1 MKHTQ
6 QKPNVKGKKTAF
18 ILGLPFT
25 LLIFGGAIVSFVY
38 GIITIGKTYEEAKGE
53 AILFFSIAAGG
64 IILSILYTMMIKR
77 STQSKFAGV
86 IMIILGLIMALGMVG
101 GLVGQIITIIQHD
114 YMKFDGD
121 AIFSFCLAAGF
132 LIIGILELIGGIISI
147 RTAKRLRK
155 ISPWIRKHKK
165 PIDFLKDGLTTS
177 EAIIEADFSKAFY
190 DKNNLNV
197 FKAVFPDATVLYRQQ
212 AILRV
217 ENRLFVAGNDL
228 SGNTDPELTFFFEIV
243 TENGSEKLVPVFS
256 GTEEHSLLTNKY
268 YKLMGYVAPDTAQNG
283 VIGANVGTANG
294 GAASGNAHASGVSF
308 TRDRLPEKAKKVI
321 MIIIFAL
328 YGVTLVLG
336 ILTATTGILDG
347 ALSSTVDGAT
357 KEVGRAYGI
366 IMGLVWV
373 TALPSVGY
381 YVAFVSPIKLS
392 KRAKFFTAASAAVLS
407 VILDIVFFVT
417 TKNYRPLLDSNDKW
431 FIPFT
436 VVAGS
441 VCSFVCYL
449 LTVLRTDSLRLK
461 EIGGTRLKDANGLFE
476 VIRATVVGIFNF
488 LLKVAAVV
496 LSFKDAYT
504 TVYALIAA
512 LLFTLLLPF
521 TTFIVSFIIIALALC
536 TLVLLFSGFVKFSYE
551 SPAFDYDST
560 GRRMYSVYENGS
572 ERILT
577 YNSYD
582 TYLSRDVYV
591 DDVGNYWYTTDNGET
606 FFKD

>member
-6 QKPNVKGKKTAF
+6 QKPKVKGKKTAF

-25 LLIFGGAIVSFVY
+25 LLAI
-38 GIITIGKTYEEAKGE
+38 
-53 AILFFSIAAGG
+53 AGG
-64 IILSILYTMMIKR
+64 IALVINGIYSFAV
-77 STQSKFAGV
+77 STSYHSESTA
-86 IMIILGLIMALGMVG
+86 MLVG
-101 GLVGQIITIIQHD
+101 GICMVVLGILHFRSGVLMTICGIVISIGMTVGLVFVLAEYIA
-114 YMKFDGD
+114 DGRFIVD
-121 AIFSFCLAAGF
+121 GKLDGNAIAGF
-132 LIIGILELIGGIISI
+132 GTFAACIAIGILELIGGIISI
-147 RTAKRLRK
+147 RTVKRLRK
-155 ISPWIRKHKK
+155 ISPWIKKHKK

-177 EAIIEADFSKAFY
+177 DAIIEADFSKAFY

-212 AILRV
+212 AVLRV

-228 SGNTDPELTFFFEIV
+228 SGNADPELTFFFEVV
-243 TENGSEKLVPVFS
+243 TENGGEKLVPVFS

-268 YKLMGYVAPDTAQNG
+268 YKLIGYVAPDTAQS
-283 VIGANVGTANG
+283 GASLSATSG
-294 GAASGNAHASGVSF
+294 GAASTSGNAYAGGVSF

-328 YGVTLVLG
+328 YGVTLILG
-336 ILTATTGILDG
+336 VLTATTGILDG
-347 ALSSTVDGAT
+347 ALSSTVKGAT
-357 KEVGRAYGI
+357 EEVGRAYGI

-381 YVAFVSPIKLS
+381 YIAFIAPIKLS
-392 KRAKFFTAASAAVLS
+392 KRAKFFIAAGAAVLS
-407 VILDIVFFVT
+407 VILDIVFFIV
-417 TKNYRPLLDSNDKW
+417 TKNYRTLLDSNDKW
-431 FIPFT
+431 FLPFT

-441 VCSFVCYL
+441 VCSFICYL
-449 LTVLRTDSLRLK
+449 LTALRTDSLRLK
-461 EIGGTRLKDANGLFE
+461 EIGGTKLKDANGLFE
-476 VIRATVVGIFNF
+476 VIRASVVGIFNF
-488 LLKVAAVV
+488 LLKVAAVI

-521 TTFIVSFIIIALALC
+521 TTFIVSFIIVALALC

-551 SPAFDYDST
+551 SPAYGYDST

-582 TYLSRDVYV
+582 AYRSRDVYV
-591 DDVGNYWYTTDNGET
+591 DDIGNYWYTTDNGES

>member
-25 LLIFGGAIVSFVY
+25 LLAI
-38 GIITIGKTYEEAKGE
+38 
-53 AILFFSIAAGG
+53 AGG
-64 IILSILYTMMIKR
+64 IALVINGIHNFAVSTSYR
-77 STQSKFAGV
+77 SENTAMLVGG
-86 IMIILGLIMALGMVG
+86 ICMAILGILHTRSGVVMTIAGTILALGMAVD
-101 GLVGQIITIIQHD
+101 L
-114 YMKFDGD
+114 
-121 AIFSFCLAAGF
+121 AIFIPEELSKGISESSSVLFLLAGF
-132 LIIGILELIGGIISI
+132 LIIGVLELIGGIISI
-147 RTAKRLRK
+147 RTVKRLRK

-165 PIDFLKDGLTTS
+165 PINFLKDGLTTS
-177 EAIIEADFSKAFY
+177 EAVIEADYSKAFY

-268 YKLMGYVAPDTAQNG
+268 YKLMGYVAPDSAKNEAS
-283 VIGANVGTANG
+283 ISSANS
-294 GAASGNAHASGVSF
+294 GAAGSRATARAIDNAP

-392 KRAKFFTAASAAVLS
+392 KRAKFFTAAGAAVLS

-436 VVAGS
+436 VVAES

-449 LTVLRTDSLRLK
+449 LTALRTDSLRLK

-476 VIRATVVGIFNF
+476 VIRATVIGIFNF
-488 LLKVAAVV
+488 LLKAAAVI

-582 TYLSRDVYV
+582 TYRSRDVYV

>member
-25 LLIFGGAIVSFVY
+25 LLA
-38 GIITIGKTYEEAKGE
+38 
-53 AILFFSIAAGG
+53 LAGG
-64 IILSILYTMMIKR
+64 IALVINGCVSLSANYPTEGVAMLVGGICMAILGILHTRSGVVMTIAGSIFSIGMTVGLVVFAVYSITEGIDHIPELFL
-77 STQSKFAGV
+77 FAGF
-86 IMIILGLIMALGMVG
+86 I
-101 GLVGQIITIIQHD
+101 
-114 YMKFDGD
+114 
-121 AIFSFCLAAGF
+121 
-132 LIIGILELIGGIISI
+132 IIGILELIGGIISI
-147 RTAKRLRK
+147 RAVKRLRK
-155 ISPWIRKHKK
+155 ISPWIKKHKK

-243 TENGSEKLVPVFS
+243 TENDSEKLVPVFS
-256 GTEEHSLLTNKY
+256 GTEEHSALTQKY
-268 YKLMGYVAPDTAQNG
+268 YKLIEYVAPDSAKNEAS
-283 VIGANVGTANG
+283 ISSANS
-294 GAASGNAHASGVSF
+294 GAAGSRATARAIDNAP

-328 YGVTLVLG
+328 YGVTLILG
-336 ILTATTGILDG
+336 ILTATTGMLDG
-347 ALSSTVDGAT
+347 ALSSTVDDAT

-441 VCSFVCYL
+441 VCSFICYL
-449 LTVLRTDSLRLK
+449 LTVLRTDSLKLK

-488 LLKVAAVV
+488 LLKVAAVI

-551 SPAFDYDST
+551 SPALGYDST

>member
-6 QKPNVKGKKTAF
+6 QDPKVKGKKTAF

-38 GIITIGKTYEEAKGE
+38 GIITLGKTYEGAKRE

-64 IILSILYTMMIKR
+64 IILGILYTMMIKR

-86 IMIILGLIMALGMVG
+86 IMIIFGLIMALGMVG
-101 GLVGQIITIIQHD
+101 GVVGNIITIIQRD

-147 RTAKRLRK
+147 RTVKKLRK
-155 ISPWIRKHKK
+155 VSPWIRKHKK

-177 EAIIEADFSKAFY
+177 GTIIEADYSKAFY
-190 DKNNLNV
+190 DKNDLNV

-212 AILRV
+212 AVLRV

-228 SGNTDPELTFFFEIV
+228 SGNTDPELTFFFEV
-243 TENGSEKLVPVFS
+243 VAENGGEKLVPVFS

-268 YKLMGYVAPDTAQNG
+268 YNLIGYVASDTAQNG
-283 VIGANVGTANG
+283 
-294 GAASGNAHASGVSF
+294 ASSTIASSAD
-308 TRDRLPEKAKKVI
+308 TSTHILTQDRIPQKARKVI

-328 YGVTLVLG
+328 YAVTLVLG
-336 ILTATTGILDG
+336 ILTATTGMLDG
-347 ALSSTVDGAT
+347 ALSSTVKGAT
-357 KEVGRAYGI
+357 EEVGRAYGI

-381 YVAFVSPIKLS
+381 YIAFVAPIKLS
-392 KRAKFFTAASAAVLS
+392 KRGKFFIAAGAAVLS
-407 VILDIVFFVT
+407 VILDIVFFVI

-441 VCSFVCYL
+441 VCSFICYL
-449 LTVLRTDSLRLK
+449 LTALRTDSLRLK
-461 EIGGTRLKDANGLFE
+461 EIGGTSLKDANGLFE
-476 VIRATVVGIFNF
+476 VIRATVIGIFNF
-488 LLKVAAVV
+488 LLKAAA
-496 LSFKDAYT
+496 LILRFKDAFT

-521 TTFIVSFIIIALALC
+521 TTFIVSFIIIMLALC
-536 TLVLLFSGFVKFSYE
+536 TLVLLFSGFVRFSYE
-551 SPAFDYDST
+551 SPAP
-560 GRRMYSVYENGS
+560 RRAANKVYIFS
-572 ERILT
+572 ACRYER
-577 YNSYD
+577 
-582 TYLSRDVYV
+582 YV
-591 DDVGNYWYTTDNGET
+591 VRNV
-606 FFKD
+606 FVM

>member
-25 LLIFGGAIVSFVY
+25 LLAI
-38 GIITIGKTYEEAKGE
+38 
-53 AILFFSIAAGG
+53 AGG
-64 IILSILYTMMIKR
+64 IALVINGIHNFAVSTSYR
-77 STQSKFAGV
+77 SENTAMLVGG
-86 IMIILGLIMALGMVG
+86 ICMAILGILHTRSGVVMTIAGTILALGMAVD
-101 GLVGQIITIIQHD
+101 L
-114 YMKFDGD
+114 
-121 AIFSFCLAAGF
+121 AIFIPEELSKGISESSSVLFLLAGF

-147 RTAKRLRK
+147 RTAKKLRK
-155 ISPWIRKHKK
+155 TSPWIRKHKK
-165 PIDFLKDGLTTS
+165 PIDFLKDGLATS
-177 EAIIEADFSKAFY
+177 GTIIEADYSKAFY

-212 AILRV
+212 AVLRI

-228 SGNTDPELTFFFEIV
+228 SGNADPELTFFFEV
-243 TENGSEKLVPVFS
+243 VAENGGEKLVPVFS

-283 VIGANVGTANG
+283 VIVANVGAASG
-294 GAASGNAHASGVSF
+294 GATSASGNAHASSVSF
-308 TRDRLPEKAKKVI
+308 TRDKLSEKAKKVI

-336 ILTATTGILDG
+336 ILTATTGMLDG
-347 ALSSTVDGAT
+347 ALSSPVDGAT

-381 YVAFVSPIKLS
+381 YIAFVAPIKLS
-392 KRAKFFTAASAAVLS
+392 KRGKFFIAAGAAVLS

-449 LTVLRTDSLRLK
+449 LTALRTDSLRLK
-461 EIGGTRLKDANGLFE
+461 EIGGTSLKDANGLFE
-476 VIRATVVGIFNF
+476 VIRATVIGIFNF
-488 LLKVAAVV
+488 LLKAAAVI

-536 TLVLLFSGFVKFSYE
+536 ALVLLFSGFVKFSYE

>member
-6 QKPNVKGKKTAF
+6 QKPKVKGKKTAF

-25 LLIFGGAIVSFVY
+25 LLAI
-38 GIITIGKTYEEAKGE
+38 
-53 AILFFSIAAGG
+53 AGG
-64 IILSILYTMMIKR
+64 ISLVINGIHNFAVSTSYR
-77 STQSKFAGV
+77 SENTAMLVGG
-86 IMIILGLIMALGMVG
+86 ICMAILGILHTRSGVVMTIAGTIFTLIMTIDLA
-101 GLVGQIITIIQHD
+101 IIIPEELSKGISESSSVLLLI
-114 YMKFDGD
+114 
-121 AIFSFCLAAGF
+121 AVF

-147 RTAKRLRK
+147 RTVKRLRK

-165 PIDFLKDGLTTS
+165 PIDFLKDGLATS
-177 EAIIEADFSKAFY
+177 ETIIEADYSKAFY

-212 AILRV
+212 AVLRI

-228 SGNTDPELTFFFEIV
+228 SGNADPELTFFFEV
-243 TENGSEKLVPVFS
+243 VAENGGEKLVPVFS
-256 GTEEHSLLTNKY
+256 GTEEHSLLTDKY
-268 YKLMGYVAPDTAQNG
+268 YNLIGYVAPDTAQNG
-283 VIGANVGTANG
+283 ASSTTA
-294 GAASGNAHASGVSF
+294 SPVDTSTHIL
-308 TRDRLPEKAKKVI
+308 TQDRIPQKARKVI

-328 YGVTLVLG
+328 YAVTLVLG
-336 ILTATTGILDG
+336 ILTATTGMLDG
-347 ALSSTVDGAT
+347 ALSSTVKGAT
-357 KEVGRAYGI
+357 EEVGRAYGI

-381 YVAFVSPIKLS
+381 YIAFVAPIKLS
-392 KRAKFFTAASAAVLS
+392 KRGKFFIAAGAAVLS
-407 VILDIVFFVT
+407 VILDIVFFVI

-449 LTVLRTDSLRLK
+449 LTALRTDSLRLK
-461 EIGGTRLKDANGLFE
+461 EIGGTSLKDANGLFE
-476 VIRATVVGIFNF
+476 VIRATVIGIFNF
-488 LLKVAAVV
+488 LLKAAA
-496 LSFKDAYT
+496 LILRFKDAFT

-521 TTFIVSFIIIALALC
+521 TTFIVSFIIIMLALC
-536 TLVLLFSGFVKFSYE
+536 TLVLLFSGFVRFSYE
-551 SPAFDYDST
+551 SPAFGYDST

-582 TYLSRDVYV
+582 TYRSRDVYV

>member
-6 QKPNVKGKKTAF
+6 QKPKVKGKKTAF

-25 LLIFGGAIVSFVY
+25 LLAI
-38 GIITIGKTYEEAKGE
+38 
-53 AILFFSIAAGG
+53 AGG
-64 IILSILYTMMIKR
+64 IALVINGIYSFAV
-77 STQSKFAGV
+77 STSYHSESTA
-86 IMIILGLIMALGMVG
+86 MLVG
-101 GLVGQIITIIQHD
+101 GICMVVLGILHFRSGVLMTICGIVISIGMTVGLVFVLAEYIA
-114 YMKFDGD
+114 DGRFIVD
-121 AIFSFCLAAGF
+121 GKLDGNAIAGF
-132 LIIGILELIGGIISI
+132 GTFAACIAIGILELIGGIISI
-147 RTAKRLRK
+147 RTVKRLRK
-155 ISPWIRKHKK
+155 ISPWIKKHKK

-177 EAIIEADFSKAFY
+177 DAIIEADFSKAFY

-212 AILRV
+212 AVLRV

-228 SGNTDPELTFFFEIV
+228 SGNADPELTFFFEVV
-243 TENGSEKLVPVFS
+243 TENGGEKLVPVFS

-268 YKLMGYVAPDTAQNG
+268 YKLIGYVAPDTAQS
-283 VIGANVGTANG
+283 GASLSATSG
-294 GAASGNAHASGVSF
+294 GAASTSGNAYAGGVSF

-328 YGVTLVLG
+328 YGITLILG

-347 ALSSTVDGAT
+347 ALSSTVKGAT
-357 KEVGRAYGI
+357 EEVGRAYGI

-381 YVAFVSPIKLS
+381 YIAFVAPIKLS
-392 KRAKFFTAASAAVLS
+392 KRAKFFIAAGAAVLS
-407 VILDIVFFVT
+407 AILDIVFFIV
-417 TKNYRPLLDSNDKW
+417 TKNYRTLLDSNDKW
-431 FIPFT
+431 FLPFT

-441 VCSFVCYL
+441 VCSFICYL
-449 LTVLRTDSLRLK
+449 LTALRTDSLRLK
-461 EIGGTRLKDANGLFE
+461 EIGGTKLKDANGLFE

-488 LLKVAAVV
+488 LLKVAAVI

-551 SPAFDYDST
+551 SPAYGYDST

-582 TYLSRDVYV
+582 AYRSRDVYV
-591 DDVGNYWYTTDNGET
+591 DDIGNYWYTTDNGET

>member
-6 QKPNVKGKKTAF
+6 QDPQVKGKKTAF

-38 GIITIGKTYEEAKGE
+38 GIITLGKTYEGAKRE
-53 AILFFSIAAGG
+53 AILFFSIAAGE
-64 IILSILYTMMIKR
+64 IILGILYTMMIKR

-86 IMIILGLIMALGMVG
+86 IMIIFGLIMALGMVG
-101 GLVGQIITIIQHD
+101 GVVGEIITIIQRD

-147 RTAKRLRK
+147 RTVKKLRK
-155 ISPWIRKHKK
+155 ASPWIRKHKK
-165 PIDFLKDGLTTS
+165 SIDFLKDGLSTS
-177 EAIIEADFSKAFY
+177 ETIIEADYSKAFY

-212 AILRV
+212 AVLRV

-228 SGNTDPELTFFFEIV
+228 SGNADPELTFFFEV
-243 TENGSEKLVPVFS
+243 VAENGGEKLVPVFS
-256 GTEEHSLLTNKY
+256 STEEHSLLINKY
-268 YKLMGYVAPDTAQNG
+268 YNLIGYVALDTAQNG
-283 VIGANVGTANG
+283 ASSTTASS
-294 GAASGNAHASGVSF
+294 ADTSTHIL
-308 TRDRLPEKAKKVI
+308 TQDRIPQKARKVI

-336 ILTATTGILDG
+336 ILTATTGMLDG

-357 KEVGRAYGI
+357 EEVGRAYGI

-381 YVAFVSPIKLS
+381 YIAFVSPIKLS
-392 KRAKFFTAASAAVLS
+392 KRAKFFTAAGAAVLS
-407 VILDIVFFVT
+407 VILDIVFFVI

-441 VCSFVCYL
+441 VCSFICYL
-449 LTVLRTDSLRLK
+449 LTALRTDSLRLK
-461 EIGGTRLKDANGLFE
+461 EIGGTSLKDANGLFE
-476 VIRATVVGIFNF
+476 VVRATVIGIFNF
-488 LLKVAAVV
+488 LLKVAA
-496 LSFKDAYT
+496 LILRFKDAFT

-521 TTFIVSFIIIALALC
+521 TTFIVSFIIIMLALC
-536 TLVLLFSGFVKFSYE
+536 TLVLLFSGFIRFSYE
-551 SPAFDYDST
+551 SPAFGYDST